1 MDVPIQTRMM
11 TEGEIVKLIRAGEI
25 TIRLTMARADD
36 YVLVPASSGQV
47 VVMFRGIQIAS
58 AKQIDNGYRGADQ
71 NATRYSVAEPGKY
84 RRRITF
90 NSASE
95 LIAWARK
102 QHEEKQSL

>member
-11 TEGEIVKLIRAGEI
+11 TESEIVKLIRAGEI
-25 TIRLTMARADD
+25 TIRLTMDRADD
-36 YVLVPASSGQV
+36 YVLVPANAGQV
-47 VVMFRGIQIAS
+47 VVLFRGVQIAS
-58 AKQIDNGYRGADQ
+58 AKQIDNGYRGADR

-102 QHEEKQSL
+102 QHEEKQA